1 MPTSTNQVILKTTI
15 TQQSEQ
21 IRELLQEVEMLQK
34 TVEKYKNLYYAQIKK
49 E

>member
-1 MPTSTNQVILKTTI
+1 MPTSPNQVILKTTI
-15 TQQSEQ
+15 TQQTEQ
-21 IRELLQEVEMLQK
+21 IRELLQENEMLRK